1 MMRRMIGDP
10 AGHYATL
17 GVAPDAAS
25 AAITAAYRR
34 KARIL
39 HPDVPG
45 SGDADAFM
53 RLKAAYDVVGDAT
66 RRAAYDR
73 SARAIPSVD
82 TSMMAPP
89 AAARGPRLSDLP
101 WVVWAGLAGLFCLAA
116 VMAVLQFSRAPP
128 VQPVATVRPFAPPAS
143 TPRPA
148 PQPTAVPAADGAAT
162 HYVLPASGDITL
174 WRQDSAR
181 DTYLP
186 AGHAAPFTAVRA
198 LRLLPQ
204 RGLVEIALADGSSG
218 DVQAFLTSPVE
229 PGAGIVDLDWRGV
242 EKRVPV
248 TFVFSAADSFADG
261 TPDLLRLH
269 SVEDRVAFRRWFS
282 ALAEDAAGKPAK
294 ELPPEIDDCAALLRY
309 AYRETLKKH
318 DESWLEAKELTD
330 RAAIPS
336 IKQYHYPDTPLGAA
350 LFRIRTGAF
359 HPDDIADG
367 GFAQF
372 ADARTLMQR
381 NTYLVARDVRAAQA
395 GDLLFYRQLEQNSP
409 YHSMII
415 SGENA
420 GWAVYHTGPSGQT
433 KGEMRRVS
441 IEDLEHHPDARW
453 RPLPEN
459 SNFLG
464 VYRWNILRDA
474 D

>member
-1 MMRRMIGDP
+1 
-10 AGHYATL
+10 
-17 GVAPDAAS
+17 
-25 AAITAAYRR
+25 
-34 KARIL
+34 
-39 HPDVPG
+39 
-45 SGDADAFM
+45 
-53 RLKAAYDVVGDAT
+53 LKDFV
-66 RRAAYDR
+66 RNR
-73 SARAIPSVD
+73 
-82 TSMMAPP
+82 
-89 AAARGPRLSDLP
+89 
-101 WVVWAGLAGLFCLAA
+101 WLAA
-116 VMAVLQFSRAPP
+116 VVVLGAVIVAAAWMMTGHQTWTDRLMVSPEQ
-128 VQPVATVRPFAPPAS
+128 VQLSADGREHLAFKIRRRSSSVLH
-143 TPRPA
+143 
-148 PQPTAVPAADGAAT
+148 AADIHTSTAGA
-162 HYVLPASGDITL
+162 
-174 WRQDSAR
+174 R
-181 DTYLP
+181 
-186 AGHAAPFTAVRA
+186 
-198 LRLLPQ
+198 
-204 RGLVEIALADGSSG
+204 LADGSVG
-218 DVQAFLTSPVE
+218 DVQAFLVSPVN
-229 PGAGIVDLDWRGV
+229 PGAAVVALDWRGAG
-242 EKRVPV
+242 KRVPA

-261 TPDLLRLH
+261 TPDFLRLH
-269 SVEDRVAFRRWFS
+269 SVEDRSAFRRWFS

-294 ELPPEIDDCAALLRY
+294 ELPAEIDDCAALLRY

-318 DESWLEAKELTD
+318 DESWLEEKELTD

-359 HPDDIADG
+359 HPEDIADG

-381 NTYLVARDVRAAQA
+381 NTYLIARDIRAAQA

-420 GWAVYHTGPSGQT
+420 DWAVYHTGPSGQA

-441 IEDLEHHPDARW
+441 MEDLEHHPDARW